1 MSIFTQE
8 KYENFPVWAIY
19 GIVCFLF
26 LDYRSFFV
34 WSIAHM
40 AFLATEEILDQ
51 REVRDRV
58 GGAIE
63 RTNDIKLSDLTE
75 INTESVQ
82 IMQNRAIALSTRC

>member
-1 MSIFTQE
+1 M
-8 KYENFPVWAIY
+8 WAIY

-51 REVRDRV
+51 REVGIGWVCAIGV
-58 GGAIE
+58 GRSKFVISFQLQSK
-63 RTNDIKLSDLTE
+63 I
-75 INTESVQ
+75 
-82 IMQNRAIALSTRC
+82 